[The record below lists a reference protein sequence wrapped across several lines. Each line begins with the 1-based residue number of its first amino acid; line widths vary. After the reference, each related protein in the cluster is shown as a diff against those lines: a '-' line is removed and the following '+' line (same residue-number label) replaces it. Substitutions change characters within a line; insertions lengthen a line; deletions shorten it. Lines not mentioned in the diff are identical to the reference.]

1 MKIWNSYGSE
11 HSANL
16 VMIGTFK
23 DVPSAKRAKEI
34 IDKITEFMMDSDDD
48 HEDTDRYSDA
58 ALALLSSLNTA
69 SLRPAELAQFRYDIS
84 SEQKGDKV
92 VITTDEYD
100 VSGFLKILIDE
111 GARVEV
117 YSAHLHPDTGFGR

>member
-69 SLRPAELAQFRYDIS
+69 SLRPAELAQFRYDIR

-100 VSGFLKILIDE
+100 VSGFLKLLIDE

>member
-11 HSANL
+11 HSSNL

-23 DVPSAKRAKEI
+23 EVTSAKRAEEI
-34 IDKITEFMMDSDDD
+34 IDEITAFMIDSEDD
-48 HEDTDRYSDA
+48 HEDAISFSDS
-58 ALALLSSLNTA
+58 ALALLQKVRLH
-69 SLRPAELAQFRYDIS
+69 SLRPAELAQFRYDVTT
-84 SEQKGDKV
+84 ERKNNKV

-117 YSAHLHPDTGFGR
+117 YSAHLNPDTGFGR